1 MVKLLLFNAL
11 LVFCC
16 GYAFLR
22 GGAPERIAA
31 AIFVVGTALT
41 RIDTLYFGRGFGA
54 IEVGVLAVDLG
65 CLVAFLVLALRAERF
80 WPLWLAALQV
90 IGTAGHAVKLLAA
103 DMIPWGYAFLL
114 AAGSYPMLLLIAL
127 GTYRHQQRLARHGAD
142 PSWSTFSA
150 RSGRAPPAGPIG

>member
-1 MVKLLLFNAL
+1 MVKLVLFNAL
-11 LVFCC
+11 LILCC
-16 GYAFLR
+16 SYALWR

-41 RIDTLYFGRGFGA
+41 RVATFYSGSGFGV
-54 IEVGVLAVDLG
+54 IEVGVLAVDVA
-65 CLVAFLVLALRAERF
+65 CLIGFLVLALRAERF
-80 WPLWLAALQV
+80 WPLWVTALQI
-90 IGTAGHAVKLLAA
+90 IGTAGHAVKLLAP

-127 GTYRHQQRLARHGAD
+127 GTWRHQQRLTRNGVD

-150 RSGRAPPAGPIG
+150 RSERAPPAGPTG